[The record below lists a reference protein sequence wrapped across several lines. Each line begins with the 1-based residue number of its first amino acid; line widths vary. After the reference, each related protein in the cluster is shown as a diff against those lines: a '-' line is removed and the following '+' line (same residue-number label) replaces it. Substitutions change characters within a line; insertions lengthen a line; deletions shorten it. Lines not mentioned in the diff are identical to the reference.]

1 MNTKLAIGTAQFG
14 MPYGISNEIGQVNLR
29 EVENI
34 INLARRNGINTL
46 DTAISYG
53 NSEEILGCQSLD
65 GMSIVTKLPE
75 APLNCNN
82 MIGWMNSK
90 IEESLRRLNISS
102 LDAVLLHKPNQLLGS
117 AGTKLFN
124 ALNSLKEGGL
134 VNRIGISIYA
144 ADELEVFCEK
154 FKYDLIQAPL
164 SIFDRRLA
172 ETGWLKRLQEQG
184 TNVHVRSIFLQG
196 LLLMP
201 KDMRPSKFNRWNNIW
216 SCWDNWLIET
226 KQSPLDACLRY
237 VLSRPEIEK
246 IVVGVSSSK
255 DLKEILESSTKDES
269 YTLPEGLSNIDID
282 LLDPTNW
289 ENL

>member
-1 MNTKLAIGTAQFG
+1 
-14 MPYGISNEIGQVNLR
+14 
-29 EVENI
+29 
-34 INLARRNGINTL
+34 
-46 DTAISYG
+46 
-53 NSEEILGCQSLD
+53 
-65 GMSIVTKLPE
+65 
-75 APLNCNN
+75 
-82 MIGWMNSK
+82 
-90 IEESLRRLNISS
+90 
-102 LDAVLLHKPNQLLGS
+102 
-117 AGTKLFN
+117 
-124 ALNSLKEGGL
+124 
-134 VNRIGISIYA
+134 
-144 ADELEVFCEK
+144 
-154 FKYDLIQAPL
+154 
-164 SIFDRRLA
+164 
-172 ETGWLKRLQEQG
+172 
-184 TNVHVRSIFLQG
+184 
-196 LLLMP
+196 MP